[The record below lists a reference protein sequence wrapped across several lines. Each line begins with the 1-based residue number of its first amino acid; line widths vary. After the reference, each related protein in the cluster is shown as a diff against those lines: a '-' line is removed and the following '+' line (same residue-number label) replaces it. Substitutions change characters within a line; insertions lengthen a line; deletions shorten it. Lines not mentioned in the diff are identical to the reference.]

1 MKKFLAV
8 IIFLPLVQI
17 YAQWDFSASMGLD
30 FKYASSYR
38 DYINANFP
46 SANRLK
52 SFNSSINFT
61 GEAGYRTSQFFQ
73 LGFEYSLAI
82 DSYSSFI
89 GAGGIYD
96 ISYLMHRPSITGYY
110 ILAGNGYKFKFGG
123 GFGIRFVSLKEEIFT
138 ETKYSAAGFG
148 FLLKSEANTLLSR
161 NLFVLLGLDLRYDL
175 PGELSSDE
183 NKKIINF
190 SNGESVNLNT
200 ISIGIKVGITYML

>member
-1 MKKFLAV
+1 MKKFLVV
-8 IIFLPLVQI
+8 IIFLPLLQI

-46 SANRLK
+46 SVNRLK

-61 GEAGYRTSQFFQ
+61 VEAGYRTSQFFQ
-73 LGFEYSLAI
+73 IGLEYSLAI
-82 DSYSSFI
+82 DSYSTLI

-96 ISYLMHRPSITGYY
+96 ISYLMYRPSILGYY
-110 ILAGNGYKFKFGG
+110 ILTGEGYKFKFGG
-123 GFGIRFVSLKEEIFT
+123 GLGLRFVSLKEDIFN
-138 ETKYSAAGFG
+138 ETKYSSSGFG

-175 PGELSSDE
+175 PGDLISDN
-183 NKKIINF
+183 NKQIINF

-200 ISIGIKVGITYML
+200 ISIGIKVGITYIL